1 MARILRKKSNL
12 GILLHELP
20 HHIQEHELSP
30 RWRSIRSQRLLHLPT
45 MAAIVQVVGRDGA
58 IHGDGTG
65 TAGINGIQAAL
76 LPAVGKF
83 KASRWLGSWQRIP
96 AAVQVTDVSPRD
108 GLQNEA
114 AGGLGG
120 LGSAAAVLEPAS
132 PDDGTALGLQCM
144 LRGSCHIQAFGRVED
159 LSYITGRHGS
169 ALLGEPEP
177 SEDGKPRRLPQCP
190 FHDFVSICDWIRAFG
205 SRPSELSLQR
215 VALVTQVTAML
226 DLITIFSAAGL
237 QQELKAANG
246 DKSLMISE
254 GAEEPSFLE
263 AAAQQ
268 VSVALDVVDGAWH
281 ITQDRAEREKR
292 RRWKRA
298 RDRHEK
304 SEKMPSKNFKRN
316 GRGLS
321 GAAAGFWMMGI
332 AMLLDALRAVATQG
346 SQGLLLLHPLAHHM
360 SQMTQNLEEGEVRR
374 VSQGDEAAWR
384 RKRLQDEVPAF
395 SGKRAL
401 KIIETELGKP
411 ASELFAE
418 FDDKPLAAASLGQ
431 VHRAKTK
438 DGTELAIKI
447 QRDNLKE
454 MYDLDLAQF
463 DKIAVMLDK
472 YKIGVEGAS
481 NVWVDMFEDAKVIL
495 YREIDYRAEAENTQR
510 WYENFKNVK
519 WTTSPRV
526 IDEFTTSKVLA
537 LTFVAGTKISD
548 LEKLKEQGFDRTQ
561 LAKNLA
567 QAYLLAFCKFG
578 FFNTDPHP
586 GNLAVD
592 DGYPG
597 GRLIFYDFGQ
607 ACELQDKQAGGILQ
621 VIQSIVDF
629 EAADCVKAMDN
640 LGCLKKGADSEL
652 CAALHA
658 WLFYSCVFALV
669 LQVLNLADLQG
680 QDAPLESLQKAPID
694 PAVLT
699 RNEMSRS
706 NDPGGPPRGDGAR
719 RKESNAKHEA
729 EATAPLSARSGR
741 SEGAEFVREM
751 VKGKEM
757 NVLRADGS
765 HMSVKCGLTRSLDT
779 LRIKSGAETRH
790 LSLNEV
796 EKVLQGAGLA
806 WLQHVPTAEYPF

>member
-1 MARILRKKSNL
+1 MASGIPKRSRSAGLWLL
-12 GILLHELP
+12 GLCIACC
-20 HHIQEHELSP
+20 SYGP
-30 RWRSIRSQRLLHLPT
+30 R
-45 MAAIVQVVGRDGA
+45 MF
-58 IHGDGTG
+58 
-65 TAGINGIQAAL
+65 L
-76 LPAVGKF
+76 LPSVA
-83 KASRWLGSWQRIP
+83 P
-96 AAVQVTDVSPRD
+96 ARPGAQMQVDTVDTTRSHLT
-108 GLQNEA
+108 GLTWNFA
-114 AGGLGG
+114 P
-120 LGSAAAVLEPAS
+120 SFEPS
-132 PDDGTALGLQCM
+132 SGRVRSSSTALGVGKVLKVM
-144 LRGSCHIQAFGRVED
+144 LGVPSALAVFSFLMVLRGYTTKESDGDTMQERWS
-159 LSYITGRHGS
+159 SYAKKPGQRML
-169 ALLGEPEP
+169 ALM
-177 SEDGKPRRLPQCP
+177 
-190 FHDFVSICDWIRAFG
+190 A
-205 SRPSELSLQR
+205 
-215 VALVTQVTAML
+215 
-226 DLITIFSAAGL
+226 
-237 QQELKAANG
+237 
-246 DKSLMISE
+246 
-254 GAEEPSFLE
+254 
-263 AAAQQ
+263 
-268 VSVALDVVDGAWH
+268 
-281 ITQDRAEREKR
+281 
-292 RRWKRA
+292 
-298 RDRHEK
+298 
-304 SEKMPSKNFKRN
+304 
-316 GRGLS
+316 
-321 GAAAGFWMMGI
+321 GAARVGLI
-332 AMLLDALRAVATQG
+332 ALRAKLIRDPKKKSAMHTRAGKRAVTE
-346 SQGLLLLHPLAHHM
+346 L
-360 SQMTQNLEEGEVRR
+360 VRLGPTYVKLGQILSCR
-374 VSQGDEAAWR
+374 EDLVPKEYIKEL
-384 RKRLQDEVPAF
+384 KRLQDEVPAF

-640 LGCLKKGADSEL
+640 LGCLKKGADFKKVEGVVQNNFETGKVKSKRSKRKREL
-652 CAALHA
+652 TEEEKNKKAPKQTEVMKYFQLPPALA
-658 WLFYSCVFALV
+658 FVARAITQMEGVGVMLDEDYEFIDFVADKV
-669 LQVLNLADLQG
+669 PELQV
-680 QDAPLESLQKAPID
+680 E
-694 PAVLT
+694 
-699 RNEMSRS
+699 R
-706 NDPGGPPRGDGAR
+706 
-719 RKESNAKHEA
+719 
-729 EATAPLSARSGR
+729 
-741 SEGAEFVREM
+741 
-751 VKGKEM
+751 
-757 NVLRADGS
+757 
-765 HMSVKCGLTRSLDT
+765 
-779 LRIKSGAETRH
+779 
-790 LSLNEV
+790 
-796 EKVLQGAGLA
+796 GAGISYIAGQLFKNWA
-806 WLQHVPTAEYPF
+806 RN